1 MKKIHNMVLVG
12 LLMKLKTKKSIKKND
27 LNLYMNDWVLGRIIK
42 NN

>member
-1 MKKIHNMVLVG
+1 MVLVG

>member
-1 MKKIHNMVLVG
+1 
-12 LLMKLKTKKSIKKND
+12 MKLKTKKSIKKND